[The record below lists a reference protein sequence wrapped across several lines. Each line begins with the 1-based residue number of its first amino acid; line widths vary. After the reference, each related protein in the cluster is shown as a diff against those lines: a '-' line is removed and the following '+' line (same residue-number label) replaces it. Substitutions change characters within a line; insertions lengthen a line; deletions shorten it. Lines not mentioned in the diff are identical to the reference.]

1 MIAFL
6 PFFALFLLGHAAP
19 SSLMLEDLE
28 SFDLD
33 MDAESMISDTAE
45 FRRRRPRLPP
55 MCPNRPNVTQVE
67 HLSGDCTHT
76 LPSFLRAL
84 GGAGKLGSL
93 AAKLLGGKGKGR
105 APKIPSSLNIS
116 APENTNECELKITTD
131 GPGMMAFIVSKFPE
145 DAEMFL
151 EDGVVGTKK
160 FMKKGK
166 FMIGIGR
173 ASTTFKYSSASGG
186 AIEVQVFAVCFRGC
200 HRIINLESGD
210 SGEIE
215 FPPSKSGGGRRSVEE
230 RRRGKGGFKPLCE
243 YWFTVPTASKVK
255 LDFPEFRVGTETDP
269 CGKGKVVL
277 AKSGDKFYEEDTQT
291 ECGEQTDLEVTS
303 TNEKINM
310 AVSPVGRSRIK
321 VEYSVE

>member
-6 PFFALFLLGHAAP
+6 PFFTLFLLGHAAP

-45 FRRRRPRLPP
+45 FRRRGGRPKLPP
-55 MCPNRPNVTQVE
+55 MCPNRPNVTEVE
-67 HLSGDCTHT
+67 NVVAGCTHT
-76 LPSFLRAL
+76 LPSFLRRR
-84 GGAGKLGSL
+84 
-93 AAKLLGGKGKGR
+93 GGKG
-105 APKIPSSLNIS
+105 PKIPSALNIS
-116 APENTNECELKITTD
+116 SSETTTECELKITTD

-186 AIEVQVFAVCFRGC
+186 AIEVQVFAACFRGC

-210 SGEIE
+210 SGEIA
-215 FPPSKSGGGRRSVEE
+215 FPPPRRGRGRRSVEE
-230 RRRGKGGFKPLCE
+230 RRGGKGRFKPLCE
-243 YWFTVPTASKVK
+243 FWFTAPTASKVK
-255 LDFPEFRVGTETDP
+255 LDFSEFRVGTETDP
-269 CGKGKVVL
+269 CGKGKVVI

-303 TNEKINM
+303 TDEKMNM
-310 AVSPVGRSRIK
+310 AVSPVRRSRIK
-321 VEYSVE
+321 VNYSVE